1 MYEYKVINLQR
12 LSKNLLI
19 YKELLSIADNSGSTV
34 ADERIEARN
43 IIFIAENI
51 FSLDYGLYMA
61 SRELPACLG
70 YHKLNK
76 LNIER
81 LDSQYSHDHP

>member
-1 MYEYKVINLQR
+1 MHEYKVINLQH
-12 LSKNLLI
+12 LSKNLLL
-19 YKELLSIADNSGSTV
+19 YKEFLSIADKSGSTV
-34 ADERIEARN
+34 VNKRTEARN

-76 LNIER
+76 LNI
-81 LDSQYSHDHP
+81 

>member
-1 MYEYKVINLQR
+1 MHEYKVINVQR

-19 YKELLSIADNSGSTV
+19 YKEFLSIVDKSGSTV
-34 ADERIEARN
+34 ADKRTEARN

-76 LNIER
+76 LKI
-81 LDSQYSHDHP
+81 

>member
-1 MYEYKVINLQR
+1 MHEYKVIKLQH
-12 LSKNLLI
+12 LSKNLLL
-19 YKELLSIADNSGSTV
+19 YKEFLSIADKSGSTV
-34 ADERIEARN
+34 VNKRTEARN

-61 SRELPACLG
+61 SRDLPACLG

-76 LNIER
+76 LNI
-81 LDSQYSHDHP
+81 

>member
-1 MYEYKVINLQR
+1 MHEYKVINVQR
-12 LSKNLLI
+12 LSKNSLI
-19 YKELLSIADNSGSTV
+19 YKEFLSIVDKSGSTV
-34 ADERIEARN
+34 ADKRTEARN

-70 YHKLNK
+70 YHKLN
-76 LNIER
+76 
-81 LDSQYSHDHP
+81 